1 MDFYDKITETK
12 IKEAIQK
19 GELDN
24 LPGKGKPVI
33 LENPNPFI
41 LPEDRMS
48 YKIMK
53 NLGLLPQEVELRKE
67 IDKLQNL
74 IKESNTPEDRAKLKK
89 KLEETNIRYKVMME
103 RRH

>member
-1 MDFYDKITETK
+1 MDFYDKVTETK

-74 IKESNTPEDRAKLKK
+74 IKESNTPEERAKLKK